1 MAQNGDLSAAVRGRP
16 LTSSSDHLFS
26 YFLIVTAMY
35 WALPARPNVHLRPPL
50 CACSQRIWGYRGVQL
65 NRRNS
70 RYPQTLTKWSISVP
84 LTDLKIKTTK
94 PANKPF
100 KLSDGGGLY
109 LLVSLSGSKLWR
121 MKYRY
126 LGAERSLSFGPYP
139 TITLKA
145 ARELRED
152 ARRRLAADEDPVEI
166 KRQKKLSAAMA
177 AAQTFGLIA
186 EEYLTKQAADGR
198 ATSHRKAL
206 AFLRQIRRPDRGSRV
221 QTMDRASRTRAS
233 QG

>member
-1 MAQNGDLSAAVRGRP
+1 MPLSDAAAR
-16 LTSSSDHLFS
+16 
-26 YFLIVTAMY
+26 TAKPKAKPY
-35 WALPARPNVHLRPPL
+35 
-50 CACSQRIWGYRGVQL
+50 
-65 NRRNS
+65 
-70 RYPQTLTKWSISVP
+70 K
-84 LTDLKIKTTK
+84 LTDAEGLFLFVT
-94 PANKPF
+94 PA
-100 KLSDGGGLY
+100 
-109 LLVSLSGSKLWR
+109 GSKLWR

-186 EEYLTKQAADGR
+186 EEYLTKQAAEGR
-198 ATSHRKAL
+198 ATIHRKAL